1 SLADEVR
8 GKAPPELPPEL
19 PFRIDRVWFWH
30 PVGNEEL
37 VVAAGCARKPAHLA
51 CGVGVF
57 RARTM
62 SAPGAAPGEAAD
74 AGTAVVPSL
83 VGFASS
89 GWWMAVVKTDHGDRD
104 LWVYG
109 GDGNSSF
116 RRRVAYVWGR
126 IALGEPER
134 TRSNAD

>member
-1 SLADEVR
+1 
-8 GKAPPELPPEL
+8 
-19 PFRIDRVWFWH
+19 VWLWH

-37 VVAAGCARKPAHLA
+37 VVAAGCAKQSAHLA

-57 RARTM
+57 RAH
-62 SAPGAAPGEAAD
+62 PGAAPGGATTPA
-74 AGTAVVPSL
+74 L

-89 GWWMAVVKTDHGDRD
+89 GWWMAVVKTDHRDHD

-134 TRSNAD
+134 TRSAEE